1 MQSIDD
7 LACVITNLEPA
18 DQQALLDKVAQ
29 LNFQKGLHDLA
40 EKYRA
45 RLDREN
51 QLDLPPEQIWLEL
64 HRIRKEI
71 AEHDY
76 PA

>member
-1 MQSIDD
+1 LQES
-7 LACVITNLEPA
+7 NPN
-18 DQQALLDKVAQ
+18 KVAQ

-40 EKYRA
+40 EKYRS
-45 RLDREN
+45 RLASERRLN
-51 QLDLPPEQIWLEL
+51 VPAEQVWAEL

-71 AEHDY
+71 ATHDY